1 MTTDS
6 DTREMTALVASSPLI
21 AKQIETMRA
30 QTAADIA
37 RSRSVTDLLSRSGAE
52 WLKGATPVQVAAFAR
67 VCVGL
72 GLNPLVGEAYLIH
85 GTLYVGIQGRRKLA
99 TQTLALVGEDAP
111 RLLTPDEREIYGVK
125 DGDVA
130 RIVEVWR
137 NGWRIPALG
146 VGIVRKG
153 EISKAQ
159 EKRGPD
165 GIPYS
170 PLGRDPEG
178 MAAKRAAVAA
188 YKKGFPD
195 LDLPTADVDTAGLH
209 ARIID
214 SESGDVLSEG
224 RATLAPV
231 SEAERAT
238 AAVEDEPPASS
249 AVIDSDAS
257 PAEPAVPSDVEIADF
272 VIARVQEANTIAPGL
287 PSMANVCVCLGVA
300 DLSDIHALGSMIF
313 RCLTG
318 RPDAAEIVVTCW
330 NWPDLS
336 SSLAEIASKVHAARS
351 TNGQSFNAAAVLE
364 ADVPGAEPP
373 PAAEE
378 PAPPAK
384 QTRAPRQEKL
394 TDAE

>member
-1 MTTDS
+1 MTTDT
-6 DTREMTALVASSPLI
+6 DTREMTALVAASPRI
-21 AKQIETMRA
+21 AQQIEAMRA

-52 WLKGATPVQVAAFAR
+52 WLKGASTTQVAAFAR

-99 TQTLALVGEDAP
+99 VQTGALVGEDAP
-111 RLLTPDEREIYGVK
+111 RLLTPEERTIFGVK

-137 NGWRIPALG
+137 TGWRMPAQG

-153 EISKAQ
+153 EIANAMSGRK
-159 EKRGPD
+159 GPD
-165 GIPYS
+165 GLPFM

-178 MAAKRAAVAA
+178 MAAKRAGVAA

-195 LDLPTADVDTAGLH
+195 LDLPTADVDRAGVH
-209 ARIID
+209 AQIID

-224 RATLAPV
+224 RRIAAPT
-231 SEAERAT
+231 EPG
-238 AAVEDEPPASS
+238 VEDPGREPRASES
-249 AVIDSDAS
+249 VIDEEPREGDQSVRGPDA
-257 PAEPAVPSDVEIADF
+257 PAPPTAVEIADH
-272 VIARVQEANTIAPGL
+272 IIERIQASNPIAPGL
-287 PSMANVCVCLGVA
+287 PTMENVCTLLGVE
-300 DLSDIHALGSMIF
+300 ALEHIEAVG
-313 RCLTG
+313 LTLD
-318 RPDAAEIVVTCW
+318 DATEIVVTGW
-330 NWPDLS
+330 NWPDLAMPLS
-336 SSLAEIASKVHAARS
+336 EIASKVHAARS
-351 TNGQSFNAAAVLE
+351 INGQAFNAAAVLE
-364 ADVPGAEPP
+364 ADVPSAEPP

-394 TDAE
+394 TDGE